1 MRASL
6 IFMVFQ
12 HDHPN
17 PFYRRTGGEL
27 TSQKSEQPIGRSS
40 LIKCNLA
47 ASSYAK
53 KRKLISS
60 INEGATMSRNE
71 RLWNDRLW
79 PAKRTFGQTTV
90 PAKYM
95 GSHRRPQG

>member
-17 PFYRRTGGEL
+17 PFYRRSGGEL

-40 LIKCNLA
+40 LTRF
-47 ASSYAK
+47 Y
-53 KRKLISS
+53 
-60 INEGATMSRNE
+60 
-71 RLWNDRLW
+71 
-79 PAKRTFGQTTV
+79 
-90 PAKYM
+90 
-95 GSHRRPQG
+95 